1 MIDGIQRVGV
11 GADLNLRGARRRGSL
26 IAGSTLLILCGQ
38 EETNG
43 VLPKVDRLVPGSRT
57 SCHGLPQQKLR
68 TSENG
73 RL

>member
-43 VLPKVDRLVPGSRT
+43 VLPKVDAWSRGHELAAMD
-57 SCHGLPQQKLR
+57 CR
-68 TSENG
+68 N
-73 RL
+73 RN